1 MVASLV
7 PPEEIVSRRCDS
19 RTSWPAADGP
29 AGGDVLVRIVTD
41 GRYLGALA
49 LSRPGALDDRERH
62 ALELVARATGMLAT
76 RRIRDAS
83 AEDQEREDL
92 LGDMLHGAAPDALAG
107 RLRACGLTP
116 TRLNT
121 VVVASADRAGLDEEI
136 SVLAPEF
143 EGLAGGHQGL
153 STLVIHAEDAAEM
166 AAEVHRRLEEAR
178 DAPILVCAGDATG
191 MRWRQAFALAARC
204 CGLLGQLG
212 VHDAAATPEQFGAYA
227 LLLDPEPSSGLESF
241 MDRTLGPLLEYDAKH
256 RTELVDT
263 VAAYFDQAGSNVQTA
278 KALHVHLNTLLKRI
292 GRIEALLGPG
302 WRTSER
308 AFELQLAVRLQR
320 LAQRARRYPPGRETP
335 ARRDG
340 RTKTLRRRE
349 GDNRGHRG
357 AD

>member
-1 MVASLV
+1 
-7 PPEEIVSRRCDS
+7 
-19 RTSWPAADGP
+19 
-29 AGGDVLVRIVTD
+29 
-41 GRYLGALA
+41 
-49 LSRPGALDDRERH
+49 
-62 ALELVARATGMLAT
+62 
-76 RRIRDAS
+76 
-83 AEDQEREDL
+83 
-92 LGDMLHGAAPDALAG
+92 
-107 RLRACGLTP
+107 
-116 TRLNT
+116 
-121 VVVASADRAGLDEEI
+121 
-136 SVLAPEF
+136 
-143 EGLAGGHQGL
+143 
-153 STLVIHAEDAAEM
+153 M

>member
-1 MVASLV
+1 LVASLV
-7 PPEEIVSRRCDS
+7 PPEEIVSSRRDS
-19 RTSWPAADGP
+19 RTFWPAADVL
-29 AGGDVLVRIVTD
+29 AGGDVLVRIVAN

-49 LSRPGALDDRERH
+49 LSRPGALDDRERD
-62 ALELVARATGMLAT
+62 ALELVARATGMLAS
-76 RRIRDAS
+76 RRIHGAI

-92 LGDMLHGAAPDALAG
+92 LADMLHGVAPGALAG
-107 RLRACGLTP
+107 RLRACGLRS

-121 VVVASADRAGLDEEI
+121 VVVASAEGAGLDREM
-136 SVLAPEF
+136 SDLAPDF

-153 STLVIHAEDAAEM
+153 STLVIHAEDAAGA
-166 AAEVHRRLEEAR
+166 AAEVHRRLEVAL

-191 MRWRQAFALAARC
+191 MRWQQAFALTARC
-204 CGLLGQLG
+204 CRLLGQLG

-227 LLLDPEPSSGLESF
+227 LLLDPDPSSGLESF
-241 MDRTLGPLLEYDAKH
+241 MDRTLGPLLEYDAKR

-278 KALHVHLNTLLKRI
+278 KALHVHLNTLLKRM
-292 GRIEALLGPG
+292 GRIETLLGPG
-302 WRTSER
+302 WRTSEQ

-320 LAQRARRYPPGRETP
+320 LAQRAGRYPPRREAP

-349 GDNRGHRG
+349 SDNRGHHG